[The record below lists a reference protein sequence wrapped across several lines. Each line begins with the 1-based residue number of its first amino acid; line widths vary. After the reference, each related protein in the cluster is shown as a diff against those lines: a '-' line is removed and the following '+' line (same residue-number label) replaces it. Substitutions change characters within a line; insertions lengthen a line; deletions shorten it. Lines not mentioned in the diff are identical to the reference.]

1 LDIRITDANLAR
13 CAAHY
18 NFGALSSMNI
28 DLFSES
34 MLGHWDVSP
43 SISQCEYQFGQR
55 LVYVQHPKGK
65 SQAAYIANA
74 QETITAAWNDIGN
87 AVRFAEKFS
96 RRLIPAFWKSHDES
110 EKPGARFDVY
120 SIHYN
125 LGNPHPVYTI
135 GINHDFDFHYLAYA
149 EADLWKESP
158 TRIEL
163 PEPPDGFLI
172 SLKRLGQDHFEG
184 AN

>member
-1 LDIRITDANLAR
+1 
-13 CAAHY
+13 
-18 NFGALSSMNI
+18 MVI
-28 DLFSES
+28 DLFSKS

-43 SISQCEYQFGQR
+43 SISQCEYQFGRR
-55 LVYVQHPKGK
+55 LVYVQHPKGE

-74 QETITAAWNDIGN
+74 QETITAAWNDIEN

-96 RRLIPAFWKSHDES
+96 RLLIPAFWESHDES
-110 EKPGARFDVY
+110 AKPGARFDVY

-125 LGNPHPVYTI
+125 LGHPHPVYRV
-135 GINHDFDFHYLAYA
+135 GKNYDFDFHYLAYA

-158 TRIEL
+158 MRIEL
-163 PEPPDGFLI
+163 PEPPDGFLM
-172 SLKRLGQDHFEG
+172 SVKRLGQDHFEG